1 MSAAPAGALERPVA
15 QNPAL
20 ADLPLTGPG
29 WIGYA
34 ALGDGE
40 SVTDE
45 TIQGLEAKLAG
56 RGTPREPA
64 PRPGVLPCLPPG
76 RAAHPAGLGTHRRV
90 ILAVQP
96 AQAMPA
102 AVAGKEA

>member
-1 MSAAPAGALERPVA
+1 MSAAPVGALERPVA
-15 QNPAL
+15 QNAAL

-45 TIQGLEAKLAG
+45 TIQGA
-56 RGTPREPA
+56 
-64 PRPGVLPCLPPG
+64 
-76 RAAHPAGLGTHRRV
+76 
-90 ILAVQP
+90 
-96 AQAMPA
+96 
-102 AVAGKEA
+102 

>member
-40 SVTDE
+40 SVADE

-76 RAAHPAGLGTHRRV
+76 RAAHRRAWAPTAEV
-90 ILAVQP
+90 TLAVRP

>member
-1 MSAAPAGALERPVA
+1 MSAAPAGALGRPVA

-45 TIQGLEAKLAG
+45 TIQGA
-56 RGTPREPA
+56 
-64 PRPGVLPCLPPG
+64 
-76 RAAHPAGLGTHRRV
+76 
-90 ILAVQP
+90 
-96 AQAMPA
+96 
-102 AVAGKEA
+102 

>member
-15 QNPAL
+15 QNAAL

-56 RGTPREPA
+56 RGRQESRAPGPA
-64 PRPGVLPCLPPG
+64 SCPACRLAALRTR
-76 RAAHPAGLGTHRRV
+76 RAWAPNAEVT
-90 ILAVQP
+90 LAVRP